1 MRKLKI
7 DDPLDA
13 FAVHGACGVWGMLA
27 VGIFAAK
34 DYSYAPAVGSKQR
47 DCTVNGTFADCG
59 PDAGIFM
66 DHTRGVLFGTQVAHA
81 QAHSTPYE
89 PHDERARPRRPARPD
104 PSLTSTHH
112 FDGSS

>member
-34 DYSYAPAVGSKQR
+34 DYSYAPAEGSSQR
-47 DCTVNGTFADCG
+47 ECTINGTIADCG
-59 PDAGIFM
+59 PDAGLFM
-66 DHTRGVLFGTQVAHA
+66 TGTRGVLFDTQV
-81 QAHSTPYE
+81 S
-89 PHDERARPRRPARPD
+89 ERASRSACSSRVTALRLHHPAC
-104 PSLTSTHH
+104 TC
-112 FDGSS
+112 